1 MTELK
6 EADEIL
12 IAEPQTERHDITRQA
27 EQLMTGSASPQQSAT
42 AKVLTDA
49 SATTHRGGF
58 RFRPAF
64 SLNRGHASLML
75 LAVAMIAGVFAWLH
89 FRQARE
95 VRKPDEAA
103 SVAPP
108 SDLIVPEAAQLS
120 QLVVE
125 PVGTQTVIEDRNT
138 TGRVSFN
145 EDRQTPVFTPYAG
158 RIIEVLSSRGDSVR
172 AGQPLVVIESPEV
185 IAAFNDLSAARSDA
199 DKSRIALE
207 AAQKAAE
214 RARRLHEREAIA
226 TRDLQQAETDL
237 ARVQEEAR
245 RADAA
250 VAIAENRLAL
260 FGKTASEI
268 QSGTRTSEL
277 RSVDRRITIRAP
289 IAGTIVDRRIGPG
302 QYIKPDA
309 PDPMFLIADLSTL
322 WVQADV
328 YESDLAAVKAG
339 APVLVS
345 VEAYPNRT
353 FPARITFISP
363 TVDPATR
370 TVRVRCQVSNQQH
383 LLKPDMFARI
393 RIAAAQRDEPVVPA
407 SAVVS
412 AGSDSVVF
420 VEASPGHFRERRVS
434 AGTEQKGQ
442 VVITSGLQ
450 PGERVVTKG
459 ALLLK

>member
-12 IAEPQTERHDITRQA
+12 IAEPQTEQHAAATWQTERLPA
-27 EQLMTGSASPQQSAT
+27 GSASPQPSAT
-42 AKVLTDA
+42 AKAMTGA
-49 SATTHRGGF
+49 SATHRRLF
-58 RFRPAF
+58 RFRPGF
-64 SLNRGHASLML
+64 SFNRGHASLML
-75 LAVAMIAGVFAWLH
+75 LAVAIMAGVFAWLH

-108 SDLIVPEAAQLS
+108 SDLIVPDAAQLS

-125 PVGTQTVIEDRNT
+125 PVGTQTVIEDRHA
-138 TGRVSFN
+138 TGRVGFN

-158 RIIEVLSSRGDSVR
+158 RVVEVLASRGDSVR
-172 AGQPLVVIESPEV
+172 AGQPLVIIESPEV
-185 IAAFNDLSAARSDA
+185 IAAFNDLSAARSEA

-250 VAIAENRLAL
+250 VAVAENRLAL
-260 FGKTASEI
+260 FGKNAAEI
-268 QSGTRTSEL
+268 QTGTRTSEL

-302 QYIKPDA
+302 QYLKPDA

-328 YESDLAAVKAG
+328 YESDLATVKAG

-370 TVRVRCQVSNQQH
+370 TVRVRCQVSNHDH
-383 LLKPDMFARI
+383 LLKPEMFARI
-393 RIAAAQRDEPVVPA
+393 RIAAAQRAEPVVPA

-412 AGSDSVVF
+412 AGSDAVVF

-434 AGTEQKGQ
+434 TGTEQRGQ